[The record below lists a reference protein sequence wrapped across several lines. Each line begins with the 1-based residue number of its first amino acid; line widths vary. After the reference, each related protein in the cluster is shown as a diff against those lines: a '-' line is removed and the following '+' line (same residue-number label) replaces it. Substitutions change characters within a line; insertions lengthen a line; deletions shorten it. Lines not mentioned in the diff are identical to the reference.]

1 MSADKSNVNYLAEIS
16 EKLDAVLGFMAISNQ
31 TEDLGKFVPRLKAM
45 GLSPKA
51 ISRVTGITENA
62 VAIRISR
69 LKAAS
74 TKKPAKK
81 SAKQTEDPVVS

>member
-1 MSADKSNVNYLAEIS
+1 MSADKSNVDHLTEIS
-16 EKLDAVLGFMAISNQ
+16 EKLDAVLGFMAISKVG
-31 TEDLGKFVPRLKAM
+31 EDLGKFVPRLKAM

-74 TKKPAKK
+74 TKKSAKK
-81 SAKQTEDPVVS
+81 PVKQAQDPIAP

>member
-31 TEDLGKFVPRLKAM
+31 TADLGKFVPRLKAM

-74 TKKPAKK
+74 TKKRAKK

>member
-16 EKLDAVLGFMAISNQ
+16 EKLDAVLGFMAISNL
-31 TEDLGKFVPRLKAM
+31 TEDLGRFVPRLKAM

-81 SAKQTEDPVVS
+81 LAKQTEDPIVS